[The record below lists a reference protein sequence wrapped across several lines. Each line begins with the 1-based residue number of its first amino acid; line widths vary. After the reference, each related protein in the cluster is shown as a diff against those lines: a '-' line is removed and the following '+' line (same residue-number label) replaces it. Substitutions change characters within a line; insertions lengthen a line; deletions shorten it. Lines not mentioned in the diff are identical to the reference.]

1 MVNGTQSS
9 LSESTRAK
17 RYTYLCW
24 PMHSPHASTGLHRD
38 GTNGRRERPRTFVL
52 DYAVHLPPR
61 GRKKVNK
68 VLDSALLTIDA
79 E

>member
-1 MVNGTQSS
+1 
-9 LSESTRAK
+9 
-17 RYTYLCW
+17 
-24 PMHSPHASTGLHRD
+24 MHSPHASTGLHRD

-68 VLDSALLTIDA
+68 VLDRALLTIDA